1 MDKRPVSRIYLLL
14 VLIPY
19 GVLLGITAH
28 AHSQGTEELAHG
40 LPRIVIWVPAAISA
54 ILPITY
60 GGILFFFREHL
71 KFTHTLLLG
80 FFMAVAILVMAF
92 VINLIGSS

>member
-1 MDKRPVSRIYLLL
+1 MDKRPVSRIYILL

-28 AHSQGTEELAHG
+28 ANSQGTADLAHG
-40 LPRIVIWVPAAISA
+40 LPRILIWVPAAISS

-60 GGILFFFREHL
+60 GGILFFFRENL

-80 FFMAVAILVMAF
+80 FFMAIALLVLSF